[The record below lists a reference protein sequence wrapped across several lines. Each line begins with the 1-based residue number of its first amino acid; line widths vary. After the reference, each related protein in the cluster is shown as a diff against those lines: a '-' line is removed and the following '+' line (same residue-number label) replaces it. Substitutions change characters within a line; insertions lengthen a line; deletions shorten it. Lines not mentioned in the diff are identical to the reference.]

1 MMGNILFSRKIS
13 RRCAL
18 GWCSR
23 NLLDLI
29 LHSSP
34 LVCCRNTNRLG
45 SIRAGRAHTSTDS
58 DAVIHFKKIV
68 DFFPLRVGGTLC
80 CMLPFRFFVRGF
92 VLSRVLYGM

>member
-1 MMGNILFSRKIS
+1 MTGNILFSRKIS

-45 SIRAGRAHTSTDS
+45 SITEPAGHIPVPIPTQSYILKRSLTFSLCGS
-58 DAVIHFKKIV
+58 EEPFAVCCRF
-68 DFFPLRVGGTLC
+68 DFSFE
-80 CMLPFRFFVRGF
+80 
-92 VLSRVLYGM
+92 VLS